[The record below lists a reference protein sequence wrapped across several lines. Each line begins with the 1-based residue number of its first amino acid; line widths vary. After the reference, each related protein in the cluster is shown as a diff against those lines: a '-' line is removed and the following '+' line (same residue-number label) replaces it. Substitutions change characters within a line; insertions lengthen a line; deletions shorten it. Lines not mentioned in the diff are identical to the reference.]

1 MSTAPPVGSQSGHD
15 WLVVGTTSP
24 ATPDVDGGLE
34 PTGSGRRWLR
44 AAMPLLPIFRERCA
58 NILRSARVASTEV
71 AGALLHAI
79 RNQSVPDALAALG
92 RRLHRIPLRPR
103 RGWLR
108 VSKLAL
114 VRAHPVAATLASG
127 LLFILGYLAY
137 CMATIPSDGGL
148 VIEPTPSALV
158 VEADG
163 GQVFATRGVFKGD
176 KLSPEDVPLNLSQAI
191 IAIEDRHFHEH
202 TGFYLPSLMR
212 AAYRNFLSGSTREGG
227 STITQQLAR
236 MTYLSQER
244 TIKRKVQE
252 AIVTYWIE
260 HQLSKQE
267 ILTRYL
273 NTAYFGAGVYGV
285 DAAAKRYFGKTA
297 KELSLSEAAM
307 LAGLVR
313 APSALAPTRNLDGA
327 RERAGLVLDAMVE
340 TGAISR
346 EQADAARRQPAA
358 LRLPPDNPPG
368 TNYFVDMLNADVKR
382 LVGPVSED
390 LTLRSTLDLNLQSI
404 AEAII
409 SRRLKAEGHAKKV
422 SQAALVAMAPDGA
435 ILAMVGGR
443 DYNESQFNRVTQ
455 AKRQPGSL
463 FKLFVYLTAFQRGL
477 TPQMTMVDRPVQI
490 GNWEPENYGGGFRGQ
505 ITLRTAFA
513 NSVNSVAVQLA
524 EAVGIP
530 SVIDTARKLG
540 VQSELPA
547 VPSLALGSGEVTLLE
562 MTRAFAAIAANAESV
577 EPYAIRAVRK
587 GDQALFTR
595 PRSELQ
601 PASDPGA
608 RAAIRDVLTS
618 VVRDGTGRAARING
632 PVAGKTGTSQSY
644 RDAWFI
650 GFNSGIVVGVW
661 VGNDDNSP
669 TRNVTGGDLPARIW
683 NEFVTQSAAARA
695 KVARTQAQMVSLAA
709 PEGSN
714 ATPATSAPVIR
725 GVPIVQNTGT
735 LELQGRVI
743 RLFGVEGTRG
753 RAARDFRRYLGRRE
767 VTCEP
772 AGSGNEYRCRVD
784 NQDLSRVVLFNGGA
798 RATPSASA
806 ELRALDQQARAARVG
821 IWSGG
826 GDDDD

>member
-1 MSTAPPVGSQSGHD
+1 MSTAPQVGSQSEHD
-15 WLVVGTTSP
+15 WLVVGTTTAPSHVAPSTTWQQRLGALTAALWSLSDRSTNIFRDACAASGAAGIALLHKVREQSFPNLLP
-24 ATPDVDGGLE
+24 ALGHRLAGVGNHAHSIWRWLCKREFT
-34 PTGSGRRWLR
+34 WLR
-44 AAMPLLPIFRERCA
+44 AHPIVAMF
-58 NILRSARVASTEV
+58 
-71 AGALLHAI
+71 
-79 RNQSVPDALAALG
+79 ALG
-92 RRLHRIPLRPR
+92 TIFP
-103 RGWLR
+103 
-108 VSKLAL
+108 
-114 VRAHPVAATLASG
+114 
-127 LLFILGYLAY
+127 LAY
-137 CMATIPSDGGL
+137 LIYCIATVPSDGGL

-176 KLSPEDVPLNLSQAI
+176 KLSSEDVPPNLSRAI
-191 IAIEDRHFHEH
+191 IAIEDRHFYDH
-202 TGFYLPSLMR
+202 TGIYLPSLLR
-212 AAYRNFLSGSTREGG
+212 AAYRNFLSGSAREGG
-227 STITQQLAR
+227 STITQQLVR
-236 MTYLSQER
+236 MMYLSQER

-252 AIVTYWIE
+252 AILTYWIE
-260 HQLSKQE
+260 HQLPKQE

-285 DAAAKRYFGKTA
+285 DAAARRYFGRTA
-297 KELSLSEAAM
+297 KELSLGESAM

-313 APSALAPTRNLDGA
+313 APSALAPTRNLEGA
-327 RERAGLVLDAMVE
+327 RQRAGLVLDAMVE

-346 EQADAARRQPAA
+346 EQADAARQQPAT
-358 LRLPPDNPPG
+358 LRVPPDNPPG
-368 TNYFVDMLNADVKR
+368 TNYFVDALNGDLKK
-382 LVGPVSED
+382 LVGSVSED

-404 AEAII
+404 AEGVIA
-409 SRRLKAEGHAKKV
+409 RRLRAEGHARKV

-463 FKLFVYLTAFQRGL
+463 FKLFVYLAAFQKGL

-505 ITLRTAFA
+505 VTLRSAFA
-513 NSVNSVAVQLA
+513 HSINSVAVQLA
-524 EAVGIP
+524 DAVGIQ

-562 MTRAFAAIAANAESV
+562 MTRAFAAIAANAESI
-577 EPYAIRAVRK
+577 EPYAVRAIRK

-595 PRSELQ
+595 PKSELQ
-601 PASDPGA
+601 PASNQDA
-608 RAAIRDVLTS
+608 RAAIRDLLAS
-618 VVRDGTGRAARING
+618 VVREGTGRAARING
-632 PVAGKTGTSQSY
+632 PAAGKTGTSQSY

-650 GFNSGIVVGVW
+650 GFTSGLVVGVW

-669 TRNVTGGDLPARIW
+669 TRSVAGGDMPARIW

-695 KVARTQAQMVSLAA
+695 KVARVQPQMVSLAA
-709 PEGSN
+709 SAGTDGKAESG
-714 ATPATSAPVIR
+714 TSVVR
-725 GVPIVQNTGT
+725 GVPLVQNTGT

-743 RLFGVEGTRG
+743 RLFGVEGARG

-767 VTCEP
+767 VECEP

-784 NQDLSRVVLFNGGA
+784 DQDLSRVVLFNGGGRA
-798 RATPSASA
+798 SANATP
-806 ELRALDQQARAARVG
+806 ELRALDQQARSTRVG
-821 IWSGG
+821 IWRG
-826 GDDDD
+826 GDRDDD